1 MPVPVIM
8 PKVDMDQE
16 KATVISWSKS
26 EGDLVKAEE
35 TLLVVETEKV
45 AIDVPSPA
53 TGKLTGILYQAG
65 AVVPVATVIAY
76 ILKEGETLE
85 NNKPQHTAPPVVDTK
100 HPVIADPSVTTG
112 ASPLAI
118 KAAKKLGISL
128 EDVPSDGKR
137 ITMSDIE
144 EYAKG
149 SNLQKPVLKQLKT
162 DKIAATPAARRAASN
177 SGVDLANV
185 TGSGPRG
192 RIQVADILNE
202 SYQNEPMNKA
212 DRSYDVIPFI
222 GMRQKIAKKLQSSF
236 QEAPHFSMSI
246 ECDMSLVESLR
257 QSLNGKYKEE
267 KVTLTAMIVWVTS
280 WALVQ
285 NKILNSSI
293 VGDEIRIW
301 KQINMGV
308 ATAVD
313 AGLIVPVIHDA
324 DTLDI
329 IKLARKI
336 NQLGKKAREGKLDL
350 SDVQNGTFTLTNL
363 GMFGIPNFQAVIN
376 PPEACILGTGAVIR
390 KPIVLKD
397 SDQIVIRPMMIV
409 TISADHRILDGAV
422 VAKFLND
429 LKTGLENPIL
439 LHV

>member
-16 KATVISWSKS
+16 KAIIISWSKS
-26 EGDLVKAEE
+26 EGDLVKIDE

-53 TGKLTGILYQAG
+53 TGRLAGILFQTG
-65 AVVPVATVIAY
+65 AVVPVASVIAQ

-85 NNKPQHTAPPVVDTK
+85 TIQTLKPSGNVVETK
-100 HPVIADPSVTTG
+100 KSEFAESLDVAA

-118 KAAKKLGISL
+118 KAARKFGINID
-128 EDVPSDGKR
+128 DVPSDGNRVTISDVEQYVASMTKQKQEIKQPESGK
-137 ITMSDIE
+137 IT
-144 EYAKG
+144 
-149 SNLQKPVLKQLKT
+149 
-162 DKIAATPAARRAASN
+162 ATPAARRVASD
-177 SGVDLANV
+177 SGVNISEIL
-185 TGSGPRG
+185 GSGPRG
-192 RIQVADILNE
+192 RIQAADVLKQSHESELN
-202 SYQNEPMNKA
+202 SKT
-212 DRSYDVIPFI
+212 DRSFEVIPFV

-246 ECDMSLVESLR
+246 ECDMGNIETMRKLV
-257 QSLNGKYKEE
+257 NAKYTAE

-280 WALVQ
+280 WSLVQ

-301 KQINMGV
+301 KQINIGV

-313 AGLIVPVIHDA
+313 SGLIVPVIHSA
-324 DTLDI
+324 EKLNI
-329 IKLARKI
+329 IELARQV
-336 NQLGKKAREGKLDL
+336 NQLGKKARDGKLEL
-350 SDVQNGTFTLTNL
+350 SDVQNGTFTITNL
-363 GMFGIPNFQAVIN
+363 GMYGIPNFQAVIN

-390 KPIVLKD
+390 KPVVLKD
-397 SDQIVIRPMMIV
+397 SDQIVIRPIMTV
-409 TISADHRILDGAV
+409 TISADHRILDGVV

-429 LKTGLENPIL
+429 LKAGLENPIL
-439 LHV
+439 LNV

>member
-1 MPVPVIM
+1 MPTPVIM

-16 KATVISWSKS
+16 KATIISWSKF
-26 EGDLVKAEE
+26 EGDFVKAEE

-53 TGKLTGILYQAG
+53 TGKLVGILFKDG
-65 AVVPVATVIAY
+65 DVVPVATVIAQ
-76 ILKEGETLE
+76 ILKQGETIE
-85 NNKPQHTAPPVVDTK
+85 NLQPQKPNEEIVETK
-100 HPVIADPSVTTG
+100 ESEIVNLSSEVS

-118 KAAKKLGISL
+118 KAAKKLGVNIK
-128 EDVPSDGKR
+128 DVPSDGNRVKL
-137 ITMSDIE
+137 TDVE
-144 EYAKG
+144 KFEKEL
-149 SNLQKPVLKQLKT
+149 NQQKPTKTGFET
-162 DKIAATPAARRAASN
+162 DKVAATPAAKKNASEN
-177 SGVDLANV
+177 GVIIGDVL
-185 TGSGPRG
+185 GSGPRG
-192 RIQVADILNE
+192 RVQVADVVKHHHKQVQVEDIVGAYE
-202 SYQNEPMNKA
+202 I
-212 DRSYDVIPFI
+212 IPFI
-222 GMRQKIAKKLQSSF
+222 GMRKKIANKLQSSF

-246 ECDMSLVESLR
+246 ECDMSLIESMR
-257 QSLNGKYKEE
+257 QSLNTKYKEE

-285 NKILNSSI
+285 NRILNSSI

-301 KQINMGV
+301 KHINMGV

-313 AGLIVPVIHDA
+313 SGLIVPVIHTA
-324 DTLDI
+324 EKLNI
-329 IKLARKI
+329 IEIARQVNK
-336 NQLGKKAREGKLDL
+336 LGKKARDGRLEL
-350 SDVQNGTFTLTNL
+350 SEVQNGTITLTNL

-390 KPIVLKD
+390 KPVVLKD
-397 SDQIVIRPMMIV
+397 SDQIVIRPMMTV

-429 LKTGLENPIL
+429 LKSGLENPIL

>member
-16 KATVISWSKS
+16 KATLISWSKS
-26 EGDLVKAEE
+26 EGELVKAEE

-45 AIDVPSPA
+45 AIDIPSPA
-53 TGKLTGILYQAG
+53 TGRLAGILYQAG

-76 ILKEGETLE
+76 ILKEGEVLE
-85 NNKPQHTAPPVVDTK
+85 INKTQQSSESVVDTK
-100 HPVIADPSVTTG
+100 KPGLADPTVTPP

-118 KAAKKLGISL
+118 KAAMNLGINL
-128 EDVPSDGKR
+128 KDVPSDGKR
-137 ITMSDIE
+137 VTLSDIE
-144 EYAKG
+144 KYVTG
-149 SNLQKPVLKQLKT
+149 LNQQKPALNQHFT
-162 DKIAATPAARRAASN
+162 DKLAATPAARRTASN
-177 SGVDLANV
+177 GGVDLTNI

-192 RIQVADILNE
+192 RIQVADILKE
-202 SYQNEPMNKA
+202 DLINEPVAKA

-246 ECDMSLVESLR
+246 ECDMSLIESMR
-257 QSLNGKYKEE
+257 QSLNEKNKEE

-280 WALVQ
+280 WALVK

-301 KQINMGV
+301 NQINMGV

-313 AGLIVPVIHDA
+313 AGLIVPVIHGA
-324 DTLDI
+324 DKLDI
-329 IKLARKI
+329 FELARRL
-336 NQLGKKAREGKLDL
+336 NQLGRNARDGKLEL

-390 KPIVLKD
+390 RPVVLKD
-397 SDQIVIRPMMIV
+397 SDQIVIRPMMTV
-409 TISADHRILDGAV
+409 TISADHRILDGVV

-439 LHV
+439 LHG